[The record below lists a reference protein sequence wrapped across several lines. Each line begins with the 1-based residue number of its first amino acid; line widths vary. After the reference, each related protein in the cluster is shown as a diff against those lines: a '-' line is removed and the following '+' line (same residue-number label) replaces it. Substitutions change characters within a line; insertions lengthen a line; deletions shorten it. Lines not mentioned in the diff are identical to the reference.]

1 MKKWM
6 WSLVA
11 VLMLVGCQQEPV
23 VDTLDSGKNIPVA
36 VEVEAVNV
44 EGLVS
49 AAAQEL
55 AVRVTQGGEAVDDAD
70 AVTFEVWES
79 GKRDASVML
88 DGQLT
93 DDGVYSVN
101 HTFAHDGV
109 YYMYAHTTARGMHV
123 MPKIELIVG
132 NPDYD
137 KVIGD
142 TDTPSMDDERLQ
154 EKHTH

>member
-6 WSLVA
+6 LSLMA
-11 VLMLVGCQQEPV
+11 VLMLVGCQGEPV

-44 EGLVS
+44 GELLP
-49 AAAQEL
+49 ATEQEL
-55 AVRVTQGGEAVDDAD
+55 AVRVTQGDEVVDDAD

-88 DGQLT
+88 DGQLMG
-93 DDGVYSVN
+93 DGVYSVK
-101 HTFAHDGV
+101 HTFAQDGV

-132 NPDYD
+132 NPDYET
-137 KVIGD
+137 VIGD
-142 TDTPSMDDERLQ
+142 THTPPMEDQRLQ
-154 EKHTH
+154 GKHTH

>member
-11 VLMLVGCQQEPV
+11 VLMLVGCQEEPV

-36 VEVEAVNV
+36 VEVEAVNI
-44 EGLVS
+44 EGLVP
-49 AAAQEL
+49 ATEQEL

-88 DGQLT
+88 DGEWMR
-93 DDGVYSVN
+93 DGVYSVK
-101 HTFAHDGV
+101 HTFAQDGV

-132 NPDYD
+132 EPDYD
-137 KVIGD
+137 QVVGD
-142 TDTPSMDDERLQ
+142 TDTAPMADERLQ
-154 EKHTH
+154 EKHAH

>member
-6 WSLVA
+6 LSLVA
-11 VLMLVGCQQEPV
+11 VLIVVGCQQEPV
-23 VDTLDSGKNIPVA
+23 VDTLDSGKNIPMA

-44 EGLVS
+44 TGLIP
-49 AAAQEL
+49 ATEQEL
-55 AVRVTQGGEAVDDAD
+55 AVRVTQGSEVVDDAD

-93 DDGVYSVN
+93 DDGVYSVKY
-101 HTFAHDGV
+101 TFAQDGV

-132 NPDYD
+132 EPDYD
-137 KVIGD
+137 KVIGE
-142 TDTPSMDDERLQ
+142 TDTVPMDDKRLQ